1 MVSDPAKRYA
11 ALGMPP
17 TTRDEVLGAYRAHV
31 KDTRAS
37 RKRQHKQ
44 VILEDV
50 RKRPPR
56 LHLRQEP
63 IIRGQQA
70 RPLHN
75 PHSGPQSR
83 KNEIKGS
90 PTRMMQGGN
99 YLRKFLAG
107 QFRLGHEERP
117 QGWAADKINRA
128 MRRYYRMHLLLEK
141 RGGQLLALQSK
152 LLFDECCR
160 CRPLVPGPMRT
171 ESGVLR
177 LAEPNL
183 PKILRILR
191 NEANDGLDL
200 LQPHGLAQYTVMH
213 AAAQRGYT
221 DLVSELIRH
230 WNDHPMN
237 SPYQKYSFLQ
247 LSHLLELILE
257 MRKAKRLVSEPDA
270 EMRELVANV
279 GVSFARFSDSLDK
292 LHEDAITLQDLLQ
305 ICGHPL
311 VLSKD
316 AAGNTPLHYAAEGGH
331 LTLCK
336 ILLANGANINAQ
348 NKSGE
353 TPLHFAIASQRRGV
367 CLHFVENHADVRISR
382 YVSFTL
388 LNGIALRG
396 TFVESPDGKAMA
408 KLLPSATF
416 RSGAMVQQKRPPA
429 GKTHLPQYQTLA
441 GGTAAVSPETA
452 IGRTNARH
460 DAVGAANDSTCS
472 NVDGLL
478 ASPFLCT
485 KNRRDIVFFRSAP
498 GHSILPPKTLG
509 ILVVSEHVAIYEMN
523 KVRELHERSKL
534 FHLLI
539 QNVPEAA
546 VLAMDSFRN
555 PLFRCSMLKHV
566 RERNQRWTVSNDLK
580 TLQEKRDALIV
591 QIKGQGKGGR
601 SPRRQRKQGALART
615 FVRLKKF
622 FKKVWKFLRRVRSIL
637 SVQHVF
643 TVTEN
648 EAGHKEGIV
657 CEPKGILYEYVYDH
671 AEFRG
676 RHSPTLWLIV
686 QTECRDLIF
695 HPWFRQLLDLKWNS
709 FTRQTFRSE
718 FKVYFVYFVAVFVAT
733 YLHVGDTYVGMPI
746 GGYRNS
752 IFTEQVGY
760 MEYVRD
766 VARVV
771 YSVINAKYS
780 VQEYQ
785 AYRECGSLRVYLRDG
800 WNWFDLLQIICVWLL
815 LLAEILELVVPDFD
829 HDDFHL
835 IVYQESLYSFTI
847 RRRYNFRITLM
858 SIVGPQIFVKWIQFA
873 RGTRAL
879 GPFVRMIAKMFSDIL
894 VFVMVFCVFL
904 GGFAFAFFILQ
915 LEGCKSYFSAVTTT
929 FNISLGSWDWDSIYE
944 GGLLA
949 ILLFISFVVIGTIM
963 LLNLLIAMMGNTYD
977 KIWEDRLL
985 FFELERAKATLS
997 IQTSLDDD
1005 VYDEKHWCPRLYVL
1019 EGDTPIEGIQFHRL

>member
-1 MVSDPAKRYA
+1 MEDTARRNAVH
-11 ALGMPP
+11 ALPP
-17 TTRDEVLGAYRAHV
+17 GAPTPRDKVMDEYRAHI
-31 KDTRAS
+31 KES
-37 RKRQHKQ
+37 RDYKKKQHKQ

-56 LHLRQEP
+56 LHLRQET
-63 IIRGQQA
+63 IRA
-70 RPLHN
+70 RPHPNTHN
-75 PHSGPQSR
+75 DPQSR
-83 KNEIKGS
+83 KKEIKES

-99 YLRKFLAG
+99 YLKKFLAG
-107 QFRLGHEERP
+107 QFRLGQDERP
-117 QGWAADKINRA
+117 EGWAAAKINRA
-128 MRRYYRMHLLLEK
+128 MRRYYKMHLLLEK
-141 RGGQLLALQSK
+141 RDKQHLALQSK

-160 CRPLVPGPMRT
+160 CRPLVPGPITT

-191 NEANDGLDL
+191 NVANDGLDL
-200 LQPHGLAQYTVMH
+200 LQPHGVAQYTVMH
-213 AAAQRGYT
+213 VAAQRGYT
-221 DLVSELIRH
+221 DLVKELIMH
-230 WNDHPMN
+230 WNEHPMN
-237 SPYQKYSFLQ
+237 SPYQKYSFMQ
-247 LSHLLELILE
+247 LSHLLEMVLE
-257 MRKAKRLVSEPDA
+257 MRSAKRLVSESDA
-270 EMRELVANV
+270 EMRALVADI

-292 LHEDAITLQDLLQ
+292 LLEDAITLQDLLQ

-316 AAGNTPLHYAAEGGH
+316 AAGNTPLHHAAEGGH

-336 ILLANGANINAQ
+336 LLLANGANINAQ

-353 TPLHFAIASQRRGV
+353 TPLHFAIASQRHEV
-367 CLHFVENHADVRISR
+367 CIHFVENHADVRISR
-382 YVSFTL
+382 YVSFTTL
-388 LNGIALRG
+388 TGTVLRG
-396 TFVESPDGKAMA
+396 TFVESPDGNAKA
-408 KLLPSATF
+408 KLLPSINF
-416 RSGAMVQQKRPPA
+416 RSGAMVQHKRPPT
-429 GKTHLPQYQTLA
+429 GNSHLPQYKTLA

-452 IGRTNARH
+452 PGRTNVRH

-472 NVDGLL
+472 TIDSLL

-485 KNRRDIVFFRSAP
+485 RDRRDIMFFRSAP
-498 GHSILPPKTLG
+498 GYSILPSKTLG
-509 ILVVSEHVAIYEMN
+509 ILVASEHVAPSEMN
-523 KVRELHERSKL
+523 KARELQERSKL

-566 RERNQRWTVSNDLK
+566 RERNQRWTVSNQLK
-580 TLQEKRDALIV
+580 TFEEKRDALVV
-591 QIKGQGKGGR
+591 QMKGQVKVGR
-601 SPRRQRKQGALART
+601 SPRRKRSRGPVLRVLDRLRKVL
-615 FVRLKKF
+615 
-622 FKKVWKFLRRVRSIL
+622 KKVWKFLRRVRSVL

-648 EAGHKEGIV
+648 EAGHTERIV

-676 RHSPTLWLIV
+676 RHSPTLWMIV
-686 QTECRDLIF
+686 QTERKDLIF
-695 HPWFRQLLDLKWNS
+695 HPWFRQLLDHKWNS

-718 FKVYFVYFVAVFVAT
+718 FKVYAVYFVAVFIAT
-733 YLHVGDTYVGMPI
+733 YLRVGDTFVGMPL
-746 GGYRNS
+746 GGYRNN
-752 IFTEQVGY
+752 IFTEDVGY
-760 MEYVRD
+760 MEYIRD
-766 VARVV
+766 VARLV
-771 YSVINAKYS
+771 YSVINANYTL
-780 VQEYQ
+780 QEYQ

-800 WNWFDLLQIICVWLL
+800 WNWFDLVQISCVWLL
-815 LLAEILELVVPDFD
+815 LVAEILELILPDFD
-829 HDDFHL
+829 QEDFRL
-835 IVYQESLYSFTI
+835 IVYQESLYSFNI
-847 RRRYNFRITLM
+847 RRRYSFRITLM
-858 SIVGPQIFVKWIQFA
+858 AIVGPQIFVKWIQFA

-915 LEGCKSYFSAVTTT
+915 LEGCKSYFSALTTT

-949 ILLFISFVVIGTIM
+949 ILLFLSFVVIGTIM
-963 LLNLLIAMMGNTYD
+963 LLNLLIAMMGSTYD
-977 KIWEDRLL
+977 KVWEDRLL

-997 IQTSLDDD
+997 IQMSLDDE